1 MNEFTFISIVF
12 CPDCKSSEI
21 RTEHI
26 PLANGEYHIK
36 ASCASC
42 GRFIKFLPH
51 ESPCFYFG
59 KHRGKTVIEV
69 AANDPSYLK
78 WCLSENFLRNRRLK
92 DAVEEAV
99 VTA

>member
-1 MNEFTFISIVF
+1 MNKTDVF
-12 CPDCKSSEI
+12 CPDCKSEEI

-26 PLANGEYHIK
+26 PLANGGYHIK
-36 ASCASC
+36 ASCAPC

-51 ESPCFYFG
+51 ESSRFYFG

-69 AANDPSYLK
+69 AANDPSYLE
-78 WCLSENFLRNRRLK
+78 WCLSKDIIRNARLK
-92 DAVEEAV
+92 GAIEEAV